1 MLITGFGIQ
10 CFQQITGIDAMV
22 YYSPE
27 ILKAA
32 GITGE
37 SKLLARL
44 AATVAVGITKT
55 AFILIAIF
63 LIDRVGRKPL
73 LYVSTIG
80 MTICL
85 FGLGFALTFLSS
97 QGSLGIPA
105 SILFVCGNVAFF
117 SIGLG
122 PVCWVL
128 TSEIFPLKYRA
139 QASALG
145 GVGNRVCSGV
155 VAMSFLS
162 VSRVITVGGT
172 FFVFSAIS
180 ASVVAFT
187 YILPPFPKIL
197 PTFFFGPFPK
207 ILLTFPFWTICVAH
221 IHFTFFSYNHNHT
234 FPLYSTFLIGVPSQ
248 TGKNF

>member
-1 MLITGFGIQ
+1 MCEIL
-10 CFQQITGIDAMV
+10 TGIDATV

-37 SKLLARL
+37 SKLLA
-44 AATVAVGITKT
+44 ATVAVGITKT

-63 LIDRVGRKPL
+63 LVDRVGRKPL
-73 LYVSTIG
+73 LYVSTTG

-97 QGSLGIPA
+97 EGSLGIPA
-105 SILFVCGNVAFF
+105 SMLFVCGNVAFF

-122 PVCWVL
+122 PVWLVL
-128 TSEIFPLKYRA
+128 TSEIYPLKYRA

-145 GVGNRVCSGV
+145 AVGNRVCSGV
-155 VAMSFLS
+155 VAMSFRS

-172 FFVFSAIS
+172 FFVFLAIS
-180 ASVVAFT
+180 ASAVAFT
-187 YILPPFPKIL
+187 YILVPETKGKSLEEIHLCFKTNKKVKHNLGMLSIL
-197 PTFFFGPFPK
+197 CRKSERDWSFGTLCPN
-207 ILLTFPFWTICVAH
+207 LLSH
-221 IHFTFFSYNHNHT
+221 
-234 FPLYSTFLIGVPSQ
+234 L
-248 TGKNF
+248 